1 MLSWGRRIRVGVLTS
16 AYALGFMASACGDG
30 DKPSAKLVG
39 SSGSQTASAGAGPG
53 GDGAGAAAGVE
64 SSSSGA
70 PAVTAG
76 EGSGGSGGR
85 AGEPGGLAGQ
95 AGVSGETAVNC
106 WGAVGC
112 YDANPCTLDVCELSE
127 SCSHTPRPD
136 GAPCDDGDACTEG
149 DACAN
154 GVCTGTPR
162 TSQPGLRGRLSAF
175 GATGG
180 ARNSYEQLVAP
191 LTSERALVLE
201 PVGWHQTR
209 LVLVAVQDDVLAAL
223 DELTLDMPFIVR
235 TINHLYWKHVP
246 EIQIVPLG
254 SERVAIFGTD
264 YGVAVIDTAADE
276 LELLSHRAAPPDGQ
290 AYAAV
295 GRDNWLWLCRR
306 DQLEPYEVQA
316 DGMLKASPTLAL
328 NSICRDLAISPD
340 GKRLWVA
347 TMLNGLLAVD
357 VSTPGVPRLLD
368 VSPVPAHNY
377 FAVEERA
384 GLLAAQQLE
393 QSDLYGDI
401 VVLSAEGLTEVARFS
416 PRTGRLPVSIHL
428 LDASSFLVQW
438 VELDAGGGRLK
449 LVRYHLGSASEPGVS
464 GAIADWST
472 IIHAFDG
479 LTTGYNGWWSQP
491 SPPVLPAAL
500 GPDGVALVA
509 TEPGGQLLRVRSDGA
524 TLLSGSASGG
534 FTALTALAPDRLLAF
549 GPRSQH
555 LVSLADPDA
564 PTLIDGGL
572 LPMEARAGLHAWW
585 GEGTEGVEP
594 EAMLVCRRQRGVLRA
609 RADGLEVFDSPS
621 ARLVR
626 LGGAVNELPA
636 PIAEQRLEG
645 PARLVATGRALYEL
659 APTDEA
665 GFSLRIFDAAA
676 SSSPLHVHWQQRLEG
691 SPSSLLGERK
701 SVWTFWRFAADD
713 AAGELLLA
721 EPSASGDTTYLR
733 WFTRDDA
740 GWQLAASAEH
750 PLPPDALMLH
760 GRRGALLVNG
770 TELSVLERVGTT
782 IVPRGTHVEPL
793 GTVDDV
799 VAFDDRQVA
808 LSVRDLTPGAS
819 SPIRLRILNAADL
832 SPLADYD
839 LDNAAQALTSHGPW
853 LTIATGTSLHI
864 AAPACSLGNN

>member
-1 MLSWGRRIRVGVLTS
+1 MQSWGRRIRVGVLTS
-16 AYALGFMASACGDG
+16 AYALGLMASACGDG
-30 DKPSAKLVG
+30 DEPSAKLVG
-39 SSGSQTASAGAGPG
+39 SSGSQTASAGAGGG
-53 GDGAGAAAGVE
+53 GDGAGAAAGGE

-70 PAVTAG
+70 PALSAG
-76 EGSGGSGGR
+76 EGSGGK

-95 AGVSGETAVNC
+95 AGGSGEISVSC

-112 YDANPCTLDVCELSE
+112 YDANPCTVDVCELSE
-127 SCSHTPRPD
+127 SCGHTPQPD
-136 GAPCDDGDACTEG
+136 DTPCDDGDACTEG

-162 TSQPGLRGRLSAF
+162 ASQAGLRGRLSAF
-175 GATGG
+175 GATGS

-201 PVGWHQTR
+201 SVGLRQTR
-209 LVLVAVQDDVLAAL
+209 LVLVAVQDDSLAPL
-223 DELTLDMPFIVR
+223 DELTLDMPYIVR
-235 TINHLYWKHVP
+235 MSPLYWKQIP

-254 SERVAIFGTD
+254 GERVAIFGTD

-276 LELLSHRAAPPDGQ
+276 LQLLSHRAAPPDGQ
-290 AYAAV
+290 AFAAV
-295 GRDNWLWLCRR
+295 GRDNWLWLCRT

-316 DGMLKASPTLAL
+316 DGTLRASPTLAL
-328 NSICRDLAISPD
+328 NAICRDLAVSPD
-340 GKRLWVA
+340 GKRLWAA
-347 TMLNGLLAVD
+347 TMIKGLLALD
-357 VSTPGVPRLLD
+357 VTTPGMPRPLG

-393 QSDLYGDI
+393 QSDQFGDI
-401 VVLSAEGLTEVARFS
+401 VVLSAESLKEVARFS
-416 PRTGRLPVSIHL
+416 PKAGRLPVSIDL

-438 VELDAGGGRLK
+438 VELDASGGKLK
-449 LVRYHLGSASEPGVS
+449 LVRYHLGSASEPGVV
-464 GAIADWST
+464 GAEADWST
-472 IIHAFDG
+472 TTHAFDG
-479 LTTGYNGWWSQP
+479 ANSGYDGWQPQP
-491 SPPVLPAAL
+491 SPAALPAAL

-509 TEPGGQLLRVRSDGA
+509 TEPGGQLLRVRADGA
-524 TLLSGSASGG
+524 TLLSGSANGG
-534 FTALTALAPDRLLAF
+534 FSALTALAPDRLLAF
-549 GPRSQH
+549 GSRSQH
-555 LVSLADPDA
+555 LLSLADPDA

-585 GEGTEGVEP
+585 GEVTEGVEP
-594 EAMLVCRRQRGVLRA
+594 EAMLVCRRRRGVLRA
-609 RADGLEVFDSPS
+609 RADGLDVFDGPS

-665 GFSLRIFDAAA
+665 GFSLRIFDAAGP
-676 SSSPLHVHWQQRLEG
+676 SGLLHVHWQQRLEG

-721 EPSASGDTTYLR
+721 EPSASGETTYLR

-760 GRRGALLVNG
+760 GRRAALLVNG

-782 IVPRGTHVEPL
+782 IVSRGTHVEPL

-799 VAFDDRQVA
+799 VAFDERRVA

-819 SPIRLRILNAADL
+819 SPIRLRIFNAADL

-839 LDNAAQALTSHGPW
+839 LDNEAQALTSQGPW
-853 LTIATGTSLHI
+853 LAIATGTGLRI
-864 AAPACSLGNN
+864 AAPACSLGSN